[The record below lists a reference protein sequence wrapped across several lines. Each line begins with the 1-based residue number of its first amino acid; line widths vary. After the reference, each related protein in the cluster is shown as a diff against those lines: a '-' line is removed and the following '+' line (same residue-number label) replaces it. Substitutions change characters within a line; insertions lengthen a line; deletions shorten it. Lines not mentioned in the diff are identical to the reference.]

1 MASRYIVHKDGE
13 TLAVSIARTETGYR
27 LELEGETVQVDC
39 RAVGTSGVRSLVI
52 DGDSYETATMTG
64 RDGVDVYVSG
74 DVFHVRVTDELWA
87 RAEATAAAGGDRE
100 RVVSPMPGAV
110 VRIEVEPGQVVAPGD
125 TVAVVEAMKMQND
138 LAAVQG
144 GRVEA
149 VHAKPGDVVE
159 QGTVLVVLGPETAPE
174 TAPEAGPDA

>member
-13 TLAVSIARTETGYR
+13 TLTVSISRTETGYR
-27 LELEGETVQVDC
+27 LEMDGETVPVDC
-39 RAVGTSGVRSLVI
+39 RAVGGGVRSLII

-64 RDGVDVYVSG
+64 REGMDVYVSG

-87 RAEATAAAGGDRE
+87 RAETTGGAAGGRE
-100 RVVSPMPGAV
+100 QVVSPMPGAV

-138 LAAVQG
+138 LAAVTG
-144 GRVEA
+144 GRVESI
-149 VHAKPGDVVE
+149 HAKPGDVVE
-159 QGTVLVVLGPETAPE
+159 QGTVLVVLGPEP
-174 TAPEAGPDA
+174 APEAGGPDA